1 MKLSYDTCLKEHRLC
16 APKSRTMPTRVV
28 DLGKS
33 RSLDNILLHKPP
45 REQKDA
51 YVAVSHQW
59 GEAKTRKQFDLRTT
73 KKSELPPFFHWPQV
87 FQDAFLVSKA
97 LGIRYI
103 WIDTV
108 CIDQKDRNDW
118 NRESGKMAEYYGV
131 TTSRGVLVRL
141 PD

>member
-1 MKLSYDTCLKEHRLC
+1 
-16 APKSRTMPTRVV
+16 MPTRVV